1 MRRINA
7 LTKEAICWSRSQV
20 VASRERLE
28 LWEQIGGP
36 DSYKELVEI
45 NEALVDGFRNTL
57 SNLIAIEVREVAD
70 EFGITAEQA
79 HEQGSAFPHLQGT
92 EVDLPESIVEYCG
105 EILDDI
111 TELYTVPAVAIADEL
126 EEWLSELYDWHL
138 DQYRHGKKRGN
149 GLTGI

>member
-1 MRRINA
+1 MRRIST

-57 SNLIAIEVREVAD
+57 SNLIAIEVREVTE
-70 EFGITAEQA
+70 EFGITEEEAQ
-79 HEQGSAFPHLQGT
+79 EQGSAFPHLQGT
-92 EVDLPESIVEYCG
+92 EVDLPESIVEYCS

-111 TELYTVPAVAIADEL
+111 TDLYTVPAVAIADEL
-126 EEWLSELYDWHL
+126 EEWLSELYEWHL
-138 DQYRHGKKRGN
+138 EKSEG
-149 GLTGI
+149 GI

>member
-1 MRRINA
+1 MRRIST

-45 NEALVDGFRNTL
+45 NEALVDGFRDTL
-57 SNLIAIEVREVAD
+57 STLIAIEVKEVTD
-70 EFGITAEQA
+70 EFGITEEEAQ
-79 HEQGSAFPHLQGT
+79 EQGSAFPHLQGT
-92 EVDLPESIVEYCG
+92 EVDLPESIVEYCS

-111 TELYTVPAVAIADEL
+111 TDLYTVPAVAIADEL
-126 EEWLSELYDWHL
+126 EEWLSELYEWHL
-138 DQYRHGKKRGN
+138 EKNEG
-149 GLTGI
+149 TV

>member
-1 MRRINA
+1 MRRIST

-45 NEALVDGFRNTL
+45 NEALVDGFRGTL
-57 SNLIAIEVREVAD
+57 STLIAIEVKEVTD
-70 EFGITAEQA
+70 EFGITEEQA
-79 HEQGSAFPHLQGT
+79 QEQGSAFPHLQGT
-92 EVDLPESIVEYCG
+92 EIDLDESIVEYCS

-111 TELYTVPAVAIADEL
+111 TDLYTVPAVAIADEL
-126 EEWLSELYDWHL
+126 EEWLSELHEWHL
-138 DQYRHGKKRGN
+138 EKNEG
-149 GLTGI
+149 TV